1 MKYYKVMIDYK
12 NFIPID
18 DTEVEKAIS
27 AWLVD
32 GKALFNEGA
41 TSRIDAVIPD
51 YARIM
56 GWNRGYELQVEDWAE
71 IGASKDCATA
81 KRLIADTKLR
91 LQGKMPEHKELT
103 SGVKELAS

>member
-1 MKYYKVMIDYK
+1 MIDYK

-27 AWLVD
+27 AWLAD

-56 GWNRGYELQVEDWAE
+56 GWNRGYDLQAEDWAE
-71 IGASKDCATA
+71 VDTSKECATA
-81 KRLIADTKLR
+81 KKLIADTKLR
-91 LQGKMPEHKELT
+91 LQGKTPEHKELT
-103 SGVKELAS
+103 SGVKTLADKIRVQ